1 MDSDIS
7 EPMNLGSTEEVTVNE
22 LVDIVEKIAGVKPE
36 RTCD

>member
-7 EPMNLGSTEEVTVNE
+7 EPMNLGLTEEVTVNE

-36 RTCD
+36 RTYD